1 MMVKHNFITK
11 VLLRDG
17 DKELSKD
24 LKVRLMSM
32 RIELGK
38 VRKQLEEDLQEAV
51 KELTPK
57 GYQEL
62 IMKENKTE
70 EDKAQVE
77 AWNKQINEEYNAYVD
92 KRGKEEV
99 QIDTTLSED
108 EFAQIIEVNAGN
120 DVEINGTKLNAA
132 DFLEVLYSLF
142 VAKCNKRGLCRLYI
156 ALLFY
161 QHE

>member
-24 LKVRLMSM
+24 LKVKLMSM

-62 IMKENKTE
+62 IMKEDKTE

-108 EFAQIIEVNAGN
+108 DFAQIIEVNAGN

-132 DFLEVLYSLF
+132 DFLEVRYSLF
-142 VAKCNKRGLCRLYI
+142 VA
-156 ALLFY
+156 
-161 QHE
+161 

>member
-24 LKVRLMSM
+24 LKVKLMSM

-62 IMKENKTE
+62 IMKEDKTE

-77 AWNKQINEEYNAYVD
+77 AWNKRINEEYNAYVD

-142 VAKCNKRGLCRLYI
+142 VA
-156 ALLFY
+156 
-161 QHE
+161 

>member
-1 MMVKHNFITK
+1 MMIKHNFITK

-92 KRGKEEV
+92 KRGKEEEV

-108 EFAQIIEVNAGN
+108 DFAQIIEVNAGN

-142 VAKCNKRGLCRLYI
+142 VA
-156 ALLFY
+156 
-161 QHE
+161 

>member
-1 MMVKHNFITK
+1 MTVNEVMIKHNFITK

-17 DKELSKD
+17 DRELSKD
-24 LKVRLMSM
+24 LKVKLMSM
-32 RIELGK
+32 RIKLGK
-38 VRKQLEEDLQEAV
+38 VRKELEEDLQEVV
-51 KELTPK
+51 KNLTPS

-62 IMKENKTE
+62 TMKIDKTE

-108 EFAQIIEVNAGN
+108 DFAQIIEVNAGN

-142 VAKCNKRGLCRLYI
+142 VA
-156 ALLFY
+156 
-161 QHE
+161 

>member
-1 MMVKHNFITK
+1 MMIKHNFITK

-24 LKVRLMSM
+24 LKVKLMGM

-38 VRKQLEEDLQEAV
+38 IRKQLEEDLQEAV

-62 IMKENKTE
+62 IMKEDKTE

-77 AWNKQINEEYNAYVD
+77 AWNKQINEEYNAYID

-142 VAKCNKRGLCRLYI
+142 VA
-156 ALLFY
+156 
-161 QHE
+161 

>member
-1 MMVKHNFITK
+1 MTVNEMMVKHNFITK

-38 VRKQLEEDLQEAV
+38 VRRQLEEDLQEAV

-142 VAKCNKRGLCRLYI
+142 VA
-156 ALLFY
+156 
-161 QHE
+161 

>member
-1 MMVKHNFITK
+1 MMIKHNFITK

-17 DKELSKD
+17 GKELSKD
-24 LKVRLMSM
+24 LKVKLMGM

-38 VRKQLEEDLQEAV
+38 IRKQLEEDLQEAV

-62 IMKENKTE
+62 IMKEDKTE

-142 VAKCNKRGLCRLYI
+142 VA
-156 ALLFY
+156 
-161 QHE
+161 

>member
-108 EFAQIIEVNAGN
+108 DFAQIIEVNAGN

-142 VAKCNKRGLCRLYI
+142 VA
-156 ALLFY
+156 
-161 QHE
+161 

>member
-1 MMVKHNFITK
+1 MMIKHNFISK

-108 EFAQIIEVNAGN
+108 DFAQIIEVNAGN

-142 VAKCNKRGLCRLYI
+142 VA
-156 ALLFY
+156 
-161 QHE
+161 

>member
-1 MMVKHNFITK
+1 MMIKHNFITK

-24 LKVRLMSM
+24 LKVKLMGM

-38 VRKQLEEDLQEAV
+38 IRKQLEEDLQEAV

-62 IMKENKTE
+62 IMKEDKTE

-142 VAKCNKRGLCRLYI
+142 VA
-156 ALLFY
+156 
-161 QHE
+161 

>member
-24 LKVRLMSM
+24 LKVKLMGM

-62 IMKENKTE
+62 IMKEDKTE

-142 VAKCNKRGLCRLYI
+142 VA
-156 ALLFY
+156 
-161 QHE
+161 

>member
-1 MMVKHNFITK
+1 MTVNEMMVKHNFITK

-108 EFAQIIEVNAGN
+108 
-120 DVEINGTKLNAA
+120 
-132 DFLEVLYSLF
+132 DFGSSFHV
-142 VAKCNKRGLCRLYI
+142 
-156 ALLFY
+156 
-161 QHE
+161 

>member
-1 MMVKHNFITK
+1 MVVKHNFITK

-108 EFAQIIEVNAGN
+108 DFAQIIEVNAGN

-142 VAKCNKRGLCRLYI
+142 VA
-156 ALLFY
+156 
-161 QHE
+161 

>member
-51 KELTPK
+51 RELTPK

-77 AWNKQINEEYNAYVD
+77 AWN
-92 KRGKEEV
+92 
-99 QIDTTLSED
+99 LSL
-108 EFAQIIEVNAGN
+108 IHI
-120 DVEINGTKLNAA
+120 
-132 DFLEVLYSLF
+132 
-142 VAKCNKRGLCRLYI
+142 
-156 ALLFY
+156 
-161 QHE
+161 

>member
-1 MMVKHNFITK
+1 MMIKHNFITK

-24 LKVRLMSM
+24 LKVKLMGV

-38 VRKQLEEDLQEAV
+38 IRRQLEEDLQEAV

-62 IMKENKTE
+62 IMKEDKTE

-142 VAKCNKRGLCRLYI
+142 VA
-156 ALLFY
+156 
-161 QHE
+161 

>member
-1 MMVKHNFITK
+1 MMIKHNFITK

-92 KRGKEEV
+92 KRGKEEE

-108 EFAQIIEVNAGN
+108 DFAQIIEVNAGN

-142 VAKCNKRGLCRLYI
+142 VV
-156 ALLFY
+156 
-161 QHE
+161 

>member
-24 LKVRLMSM
+24 LKVKLMSM

-38 VRKQLEEDLQEAV
+38 VRKQLEGDLQEAV

-62 IMKENKTE
+62 IMKEDKTE

-142 VAKCNKRGLCRLYI
+142 VA
-156 ALLFY
+156 
-161 QHE
+161 

>member
-51 KELTPK
+51 RELTPK

-108 EFAQIIEVNAGN
+108 DFAQIIEVNAGN

-142 VAKCNKRGLCRLYI
+142 VA
-156 ALLFY
+156 
-161 QHE
+161 

>member
-1 MMVKHNFITK
+1 MTLNELLIRHNFITK
-11 VLLRDG
+11 VIFKDG
-17 DKELSKD
+17 DKELSRD
-24 LKVRLMSM
+24 LKVKLMSM

-108 EFAQIIEVNAGN
+108 DFAQIIEVNAGN

-142 VAKCNKRGLCRLYI
+142 VA
-156 ALLFY
+156 
-161 QHE
+161 

>member
-1 MMVKHNFITK
+1 MMIKHNFITK

-24 LKVRLMSM
+24 LKVRLMGM

-108 EFAQIIEVNAGN
+108 DFAQIIEVNAGN

-142 VAKCNKRGLCRLYI
+142 VV
-156 ALLFY
+156 
-161 QHE
+161 

>member
-1 MMVKHNFITK
+1 MTINELMVKHNFITK

-17 DKELSKD
+17 DKELDRD
-24 LKVRLMSM
+24 LKVKLMNL
-32 RIELGK
+32 RIKLGK
-38 VRKQLEEDLQEAV
+38 VRKELEEDLQEV
-51 KELTPK
+51 VRQLTPE

-62 IMKENKTE
+62 ITKENKTD

-99 QIDTTLSED
+99 DIDTSISED
-108 EFAQIIEVNAGN
+108 EFSQIIEVNAGN
-120 DVEINGTKLNAA
+120 DVEIKGQKLNAE

-142 VAKCNKRGLCRLYI
+142 VA
-156 ALLFY
+156 
-161 QHE
+161 

>member
-1 MMVKHNFITK
+1 MMIKHNFITK

-24 LKVRLMSM
+24 LKVKLMGM

-38 VRKQLEEDLQEAV
+38 IRKQLEEDLQEAV

-142 VAKCNKRGLCRLYI
+142 VA
-156 ALLFY
+156 
-161 QHE
+161 

>member
-99 QIDTTLSED
+99 QIDTALSED
-108 EFAQIIEVNAGN
+108 DFAQIIEVNAGN

-142 VAKCNKRGLCRLYI
+142 VA
-156 ALLFY
+156 
-161 QHE
+161 

>member
-1 MMVKHNFITK
+1 MTINELMVKHNFITK

-17 DKELSKD
+17 NKELDRD
-24 LKVRLMSM
+24 LKVKLMNL
-32 RIELGK
+32 RIKLGK
-38 VRKQLEEDLQEAV
+38 VRKELEEDLQEVV
-51 KELTPK
+51 KQLTPE

-62 IMKENKTE
+62 ITKEDKTD

-99 QIDTTLSED
+99 DIDTSISED
-108 EFAQIIEVNAGN
+108 EFSQIIEVNAGN
-120 DVEINGTKLNAA
+120 DVEINGQKLNAA

-142 VAKCNKRGLCRLYI
+142 VA
-156 ALLFY
+156 
-161 QHE
+161 

>member
-51 KELTPK
+51 RELTPK

-77 AWNKQINEEYNAYVD
+77 TWNKQINEEYNAYVD

-108 EFAQIIEVNAGN
+108 DFAQIIEVNAGN

-142 VAKCNKRGLCRLYI
+142 VA
-156 ALLFY
+156 
-161 QHE
+161 

>member
-1 MMVKHNFITK
+1 MTLNELMIKHNFVTK
-11 VLLRDG
+11 ILLRDG
-17 DKELSKD
+17 DKELSRD
-24 LKVRLMSM
+24 LKVKLMGM
-32 RIELGK
+32 RIKLGK
-38 VRKQLEEDLQEAV
+38 VRKELEEDLQEVV
-51 KELTPK
+51 KELTPED
-57 GYQEL
+57 YQEL
-62 IMKENKTE
+62 VMKENKTD

-142 VAKCNKRGLCRLYI
+142 VA
-156 ALLFY
+156 
-161 QHE
+161 

>member
-1 MMVKHNFITK
+1 MMIKHNFITK

-24 LKVRLMSM
+24 LKVKLMGM

-38 VRKQLEEDLQEAV
+38 IRKQLEEDLQEAV

-108 EFAQIIEVNAGN
+108 DFAQIIEVNAGN

-142 VAKCNKRGLCRLYI
+142 VA
-156 ALLFY
+156 
-161 QHE
+161 

>member
-1 MMVKHNFITK
+1 MTINELMVKHNFVTK

-17 DKELSKD
+17 NKELDRD
-24 LKVRLMSM
+24 LKVKLMNL
-32 RIELGK
+32 RIKLGK
-38 VRKQLEEDLQEAV
+38 VRKELEEDLQEVV
-51 KELTPK
+51 KQLTPE

-62 IMKENKTE
+62 ITKENKTD

-99 QIDTTLSED
+99 DIDTSISED
-108 EFAQIIEVNAGN
+108 EFSQIIEVNAGN
-120 DVEINGTKLNAA
+120 DVEINGQKLNAA

-142 VAKCNKRGLCRLYI
+142 VA
-156 ALLFY
+156 
-161 QHE
+161 

>member
-1 MMVKHNFITK
+1 MTVNEMMVKHNFITK

-108 EFAQIIEVNAGN
+108 DFAQIIEVNAGN

-142 VAKCNKRGLCRLYI
+142 VA
-156 ALLFY
+156 
-161 QHE
+161 

>member
-1 MMVKHNFITK
+1 MMIKHNFITK
-11 VLLRDG
+11 VLLRDR

-24 LKVRLMSM
+24 LKVKLMGM

-38 VRKQLEEDLQEAV
+38 IRKQLEEDLQEAV

-62 IMKENKTE
+62 IMKEDKTE

-142 VAKCNKRGLCRLYI
+142 VA
-156 ALLFY
+156 
-161 QHE
+161 

>member
-1 MMVKHNFITK
+1 MMVKYNFITK

-38 VRKQLEEDLQEAV
+38 VRRQLEEDLQEAV

-142 VAKCNKRGLCRLYI
+142 VA
-156 ALLFY
+156 
-161 QHE
+161 

>member
-1 MMVKHNFITK
+1 MMIKHNFITK

-108 EFAQIIEVNAGN
+108 DFAQIVEVNAGN

-142 VAKCNKRGLCRLYI
+142 VA
-156 ALLFY
+156 
-161 QHE
+161 

>member
-108 EFAQIIEVNAGN
+108 DFAQIIEVNAGN

-132 DFLEVLYSLF
+132 AFLEVLYSLF
-142 VAKCNKRGLCRLYI
+142 VA
-156 ALLFY
+156 
-161 QHE
+161 